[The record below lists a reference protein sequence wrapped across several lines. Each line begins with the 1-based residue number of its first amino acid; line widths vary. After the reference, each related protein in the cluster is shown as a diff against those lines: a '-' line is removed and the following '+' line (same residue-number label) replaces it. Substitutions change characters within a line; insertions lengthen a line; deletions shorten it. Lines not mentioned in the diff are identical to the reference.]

1 MIDDKI
7 EGGDEHMDEVQETSS
22 DTIKDFRKTLQD
34 KKQKDLSIDFKA
46 TGNESLINSYRE
58 MEQDNEDDDK
68 VEKSFY
74 LTSQVLT
81 KEWGK
86 S

>member
-1 MIDDKI
+1 
-7 EGGDEHMDEVQETSS
+7 MDEVQETSS
-22 DTIKDFRKTLQD
+22 DTIKDFRNILQA

-46 TGNESLINSYRE
+46 TGNESLINSQRE
-58 MEQDNEDDDK
+58 MEQDNEDEDQE
-68 VEKSFY
+68 EKSFY